1 MSQETDKEKSSAQRL
16 AEAFIKRS
24 GLFIAG
30 IALLTVFFAYGW
42 TKVAVRTVFSDFVPS
57 NDPIT
62 DTFRKHINFGNPLL
76 VQILIKAKHGSIFT
90 PEGLAKVYRLTQA
103 VDLIPGVD
111 HEHVISI
118 ASPKIRMNRATPTGV
133 DSLPVMEDNA
143 PANQGEAD
151 EVRRRARNALAVY
164 GILVSPDES
173 AALLEVGFHEDTV
186 DYDTAFQRV
195 NELIAKENNGNYQA
209 LAAGRVM
216 LTGWV
221 YLYGRRAFWIFVA
234 SLLIIAVMHVDY
246 MRSFTGAATPLISA
260 AVATI
265 WGVGLAGWMGLNVDP
280 MTLVI
285 PVLLTARG
293 RGPRTARTVGSGD
306 QNVNAVRAPRDSRTT
321 KEMASHRLQSLS
333 V

>member
-1 MSQETDKEKSSAQRL
+1 MSQETDKEKSSAQQL
-16 AEAFIKRS
+16 AEGFIKRS
-24 GLFIAG
+24 GLFIAV
-30 IALLTVFFAYGW
+30 IAVLTVFFAYGW

-209 LAAGRVM
+209 
-216 LTGWV
+216 
-221 YLYGRRAFWIFVA
+221 
-234 SLLIIAVMHVDY
+234 
-246 MRSFTGAATPLISA
+246 
-260 AVATI
+260 
-265 WGVGLAGWMGLNVDP
+265 
-280 MTLVI
+280 
-285 PVLLTARG
+285 
-293 RGPRTARTVGSGD
+293 
-306 QNVNAVRAPRDSRTT
+306 
-321 KEMASHRLQSLS
+321 
-333 V
+333 